1 MKRYINKI
9 IILLLTATTAM
20 VSCKKFEDFG
30 DMNTDPTKSS
40 NLDPVNQLVLT
51 QLRFSGELTINERTG
66 IIMTMPL
73 VQQIG
78 GAYYTRYGFEYV
90 KNRQYMSELWELGY
104 PNDVLNIVDAVERS
118 AKDPL
123 KTNLNAMCRIMKVY
137 IFARMTDL
145 YGDIPYSQAGKGYI
159 SGVIRP
165 EFDTQESIYNDF
177 FKELTEASAQLD
189 ASKDNVAND
198 IFYQGNT
205 AAWKKFA
212 NSLHLRLAMRL
223 SKVNPDKAKAEV
235 QAAYAAGV
243 FTSANDNCITHHA
256 DVQNSYAD
264 IRGNGVSVAINQYP
278 DEGRPRICSTL
289 LNALRDANDPRLTP
303 IARNYWVNPDK
314 PSERIDVSDALR
326 AKGVPITGVG
336 PGKYNYDDFL
346 GAVEVDLGG
355 GRLVQVPNNGL
366 KVQLANW
373 MITNDAPYFH
383 ITYAETELLLAEANQ
398 RWNLNLGVNAK
409 THYENG
415 VAAAMKQLALF
426 KGGPVITDTQIQDF
440 RTNNPLAPGKELQA
454 IDTQLWIALLLN
466 GPEAYASWRRT
477 GYPDLPN
484 AKNAESTAATTP
496 RRFEYPLTETEQN
509 ASNINKAI
517 ANIEGGIDDWTK
529 RVWWDK
535 Q

>member
-9 IILLLTATTAM
+9 IIILLAVTTLL

-30 DMNTDPTKSS
+30 DTNTDPTKSS

-51 QLRFSGELTINERTG
+51 QLRFSGELTINERTS

-90 KNRQYMSELWELGY
+90 KNRQYMSEMWELGY

-137 IFARMTDL
+137 IFARITDL
-145 YGDIPYSQAGKGYI
+145 YGDIPYKQAGQAYI
-159 SGVIRP
+159 SGIIRP
-165 EFDTQESIYNDF
+165 EFDSQQDIYNDF

-189 ASKDNVAND
+189 ASKDNVAAD
-198 IFYQGNT
+198 IFYKGNV

-223 SKVNPDKAKAEV
+223 SKVDPDKAKTEV

-243 FTSANDNCITHHA
+243 FTDAADNCITNHA

-278 DEGRPRICSTL
+278 DEGRPRICSTFIKTMT
-289 LNALRDANDPRLTP
+289 DSNDPRLQY

-314 PSERIDVSDALR
+314 PSERLDVTDQVK
-326 AKGVPITGVG
+326 AKMGIIGVG

-346 GAVEVDLGG
+346 GAIEVDLGN
-355 GRLVQVPNNGL
+355 GRVVQVPNNGQ

-383 ITYAETELLLAEANQ
+383 ITYAETELLLAEATQ
-398 RWNLNLGVNAK
+398 RWGLSLGVNAK
-409 THYENG
+409 THFENG
-415 VAAAMKQLALF
+415 VSAAMKQLALF
-426 KGGPVITDTQIQDF
+426 KGGPVISDTQIQNFKTD
-440 RTNNPLAPGKELQA
+440 NPLPPGNEVRA
-454 IDTQLWIALLLN
+454 IDTQLWVALLLN
-466 GPEAYASWRRT
+466 GPEAYANWRRT
-477 GYPDLPN
+477 GFPVLES
-484 AKNAESTAATTP
+484 AANAESTVTTTP

-509 ASNINKAI
+509 ATNINKAI
-517 ANIEGGIDDWTK
+517 AKLTGGLDDWTA

-535 Q
+535 L